1 MVTTKTML
9 TALLTMTINIINII
23 MTINVMSEPRKKCTI
38 EISSYKNFVLGS
50 DELSTV
56 ACEKILAT
64 KKKRKNKNQIGQ
76 DSDVTRLVHFRRQR
90 QYVCPCV
97 FTRMHGHVHGH
108 VRARARAC
116 VCLFVCEFECVPACA
131 FVYTCVCV
139 CLCVCICVCMRVH
152 LMETKL
158 DTCQSSRGLLG
169 RSKNV
174 KTNRNSEILRIE
186 RWTDQW
192 TNLARYS
199 VACL

>member
-1 MVTTKTML
+1 MRV
-9 TALLTMTINIINII
+9 
-23 MTINVMSEPRKKCTI
+23 
-38 EISSYKNFVLGS
+38 
-50 DELSTV
+50 
-56 ACEKILAT
+56 
-64 KKKRKNKNQIGQ
+64 
-76 DSDVTRLVHFRRQR
+76 
-90 QYVCPCV
+90 
-97 FTRMHGHVHGH
+97 HGHVHGH

-174 KTNRNSEILRIE
+174 KTDRNSEILRIE

-192 TNLARYS
+192 TDLSRS
-199 VACL
+199 IIVVTTF

>member
-1 MVTTKTML
+1 
-9 TALLTMTINIINII
+9 
-23 MTINVMSEPRKKCTI
+23 
-38 EISSYKNFVLGS
+38 
-50 DELSTV
+50 
-56 ACEKILAT
+56 
-64 KKKRKNKNQIGQ
+64 
-76 DSDVTRLVHFRRQR
+76 
-90 QYVCPCV
+90 
-97 FTRMHGHVHGH
+97 MHGHVHGH
-108 VRARARAC
+108 VRARARACAC

-174 KTNRNSEILRIE
+174 KTDRNSEILCIE

-192 TNLARYS
+192 TDLSRYS
-199 VACL
+199 VACP